1 MPYQCK
7 DNFELFMEY
16 IGKISAL
23 IEESPPPPPPV
34 ILLLL
39 VILMQLLILN
49 LMSNYRNY
57 VTI

>member
-7 DNFELFMEY
+7 DNFELFKEY
-16 IGKISAL
+16 IGIISAL
-23 IEESPPPPPPV
+23 MEESPTSN
-34 ILLLL
+34 IAIIIE
-39 VILMQLLILN
+39 VILMQLLLLN